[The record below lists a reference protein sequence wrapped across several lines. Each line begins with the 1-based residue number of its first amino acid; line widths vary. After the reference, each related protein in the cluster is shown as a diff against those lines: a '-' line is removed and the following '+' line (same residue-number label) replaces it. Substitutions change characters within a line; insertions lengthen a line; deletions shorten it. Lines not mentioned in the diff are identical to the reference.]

1 MFGVIFKVVWRPPE
15 AETVN
20 SQLPEN
26 QAACQAET
34 SFPLTGEL
42 CADFTALSDG
52 RVEPQ
57 PERRSYVY
65 ND

>member
-1 MFGVIFKVVWRPPE
+1 VVAKPPE
-15 AETVN
+15 AEEN
-20 SQLPEN
+20 LSSQLPEN
-26 QAACQAET
+26 QASCQAEM

-42 CADFTALSDG
+42 CADFTAPSDG

-65 ND
+65 TT